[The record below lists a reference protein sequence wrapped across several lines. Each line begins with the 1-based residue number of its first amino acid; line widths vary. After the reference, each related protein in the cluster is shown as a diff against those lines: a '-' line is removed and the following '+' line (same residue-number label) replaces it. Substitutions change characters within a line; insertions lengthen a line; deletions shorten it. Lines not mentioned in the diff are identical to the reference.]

1 MVLRVDP
8 WSWESQAPSI
18 FLRSWSFILQV
29 TSGFSMAAR
38 ILPLLTSLTYED
50 KEGSQYILICQL
62 LLWADFPR
70 NPTQQL
76 PPKFHQPE
84 FSPMA
89 TPSCKRLAKVVF
101 QLGSLQ
107 PSGMPSHFIKRKL
120 RLQESGTLPKISPT
134 VGQSQH
140 LDGGLPSS
148 NARVL
153 CLLMLPIEFV

>member
-1 MVLRVDP
+1 MVLG
-8 WSWESQAPSI
+8 
-18 FLRSWSFILQV
+18 RSMIMRISRLLLSFFVQV
-29 TSGFSMAAR
+29 HHSRSPQGSAWLPQL
-38 ILPLLTSLTYED
+38 LPLLTSLWWGQ
-50 KEGSQYILICQL
+50 GSQYILICQ

-76 PPKFHQPE
+76 PLSFISQ

-89 TPSCKRLAKVVF
+89 TPSCKRLARWSF
-101 QLGSLQ
+101 SWAHCSLQ
-107 PSGMPSHFIKRKL
+107 ECHLILSKRKL

-153 CLLMLPIEFV
+153 CLF